1 MTAAWVSRQALR
13 KRPEQSSVA
22 CALCGA
28 CSHGHPRSPLSQ
40 VHWDYQRHFYRKVNK
55 GTPRTYAPAHLCIGG
70 TPSLDHHPPAS
81 QEIRELF
88 PGQRGQVPWLA
99 GLRKKARCAWTP
111 GVCLGAP
118 RGGEPGHFCPPGT
131 LNADVA
137 LLQTESRGP
146 AELPRWKTGQSVLS
160 ARSQEP
166 AVPWTR
172 LPHAGEGPDPPP
184 PAAARPERPE
194 QGRRREALSPSQP
207 SPAGSLS
214 AAQSPA
220 DLVGRGQNARGAAS
234 PLPRVRPP
242 RASEPSALWVWG
254 ALCWPFLRPAGNWV
268 LDVRSGERGTARG
281 GGDTASLLPVRRK
294 PQGGW
299 ACVFHASF
307 CSPSEGVCPARTT
320 AAQPAGPVLWLPLE
334 FTVASGNPSIKII

>member
-1 MTAAWVSRQALR
+1 MRGLLPWPSQKSFITGSLGLSAPFLQKRKQGDTKDLR
-13 KRPEQSSVA
+13 P
-22 CALCGA
+22 C
-28 CSHGHPRSPLSQ
+28 
-40 VHWDYQRHFYRKVNK
+40 
-55 GTPRTYAPAHLCIGG
+55 
-70 TPSLDHHPPAS
+70 PSLHRWDPQPRPPPTCLSGDSRALS
-81 QEIRELF
+81 R
-88 PGQRGQVPWLA
+88 QRGQVPWLA

-131 LNADVA
+131 PNADVA

-268 LDVRSGERGTARG
+268 LDIRSGERGTARG
-281 GGDTASLLPVRRK
+281 GGDTASPPPVRRK